1 MALVKFPECGH
12 EVSSDAQ
19 TCPNCGKPV
28 DATAQN
34 SYPESKQKERNNK
47 STTIQSSK
55 TAVPYMKRST
65 QKQNQATGL
74 FHCCPQ
80 W

>member
-1 MALVKFPECGH
+1 MALVKCPECGH

-34 SYPESKQKERNNK
+34 SYPESKQKTN
-47 STTIQSSK
+47 
-55 TAVPYMKRST
+55 Y
-65 QKQNQATGL
+65 
-74 FHCCPQ
+74 
-80 W
+80 